1 MYISP
6 TRLLLIIIFFSSFMQ
21 ANAKTNADLP
31 EVRVGVLKYGTVN
44 WEIAVIK
51 HYQLDKKYNFNL
63 QVMPLSNKNASA
75 VAIQSKAVD
84 IILSDW
90 LWVNR
95 QRFNDKNYT
104 LVPTSIASGGL
115 YVAGD
120 STAKSLNDLTQTKIG
135 VAGGSVDKN
144 WLLLQSYAQKKHQ
157 LNIKDNAEIV
167 FATPPLLNRL
177 MQRDDVDA
185 AINFWH
191 YNARLSASGYKLLVS
206 VPQMLAELGIT
217 NKVPLLGWVFEQS
230 WAIEHNQKLTGFL
243 QASKEAQQLL
253 LYCDDE
259 WQRIRPLTKAE
270 NDKVFIALKNE
281 YRTRLLDKF
290 GPEEIKAS
298 KQIFSVLAEQG
309 GRNLVGKAT
318 TLAEGTFW
326 QTAKI
331 NPSFAQKIDEVSINH
346 QVTCPIK

>member
-1 MYISP
+1 MYTFAI
-6 TRLLLIIIFFSSFMQ
+6 RLLLLIFLCIICI
-21 ANAKTNADLP
+21 KVNADTYAEMP

-44 WEIAVIK
+44 WEMAVIK
-51 HYQLDKKYNFNL
+51 HYQLDKKNNFNL
-63 QVMPLSNKNASA
+63 QVMPLSTKNASA

-120 STAKSLNDLTQTKIG
+120 SSAKSVNDLIKTKIG

-144 WLLLQSYAQKKHQ
+144 WLLLQSYAQKKYQ
-157 LNIKDNAEIV
+157 LNIEDNAEMV

-177 MQRDDVDA
+177 MERDNVDA

-191 YNARLSASGYKLLVS
+191 YNARLSANGYKLLVS
-206 VPQMLAELGIT
+206 VPEMLAELGIT
-217 NKVPLLGWVFEQS
+217 SKVPLLGWVFDQQ
-230 WAIEHNQKLTGFL
+230 WAVEHKQKLTGFL

-259 WQRIRPLTKAE
+259 WQRIRHLTKAE
-270 NDKVFIALKNE
+270 NDKVFLSLKDE
-281 YRTRLLDKF
+281 YRTRLLNKF
-290 GPEEIKAS
+290 GHDEIKAS
-298 KQIFSVLAEQG
+298 NQIFSVLAEQG

-318 TLAEGTFW
+318 IVAEGTFW
-326 QTAKI
+326 KTNKVNPNHTDLPAK
-331 NPSFAQKIDEVSINH
+331 NSINH
-346 QVTCPIK
+346 QPTCPLK